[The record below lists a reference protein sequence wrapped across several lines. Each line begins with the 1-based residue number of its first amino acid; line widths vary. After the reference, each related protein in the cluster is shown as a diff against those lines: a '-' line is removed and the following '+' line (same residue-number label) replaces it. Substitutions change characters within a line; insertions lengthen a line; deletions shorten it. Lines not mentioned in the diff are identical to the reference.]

1 MTMTDK
7 EYDMYC
13 VLTELEVSI
22 ANKIETYIDASW
34 DSDTVRREIELMIM
48 ERKKIQQDFSA
59 VQ

>member
-1 MTMTDK
+1 MSDK
-7 EYDMYC
+7 GYEMYC

-48 ERKKIQQDFSA
+48 ERRKLQSEFSECP
-59 VQ
+59 

>member
-1 MTMTDK
+1 MSDK
-7 EYDMYC
+7 GYEMYC

-48 ERKKIQQDFSA
+48 ERRKLQSDFSECP
-59 VQ
+59 

>member
-1 MTMTDK
+1 MTDK
-7 EYDMYC
+7 GYDMYC

-48 ERKKIQQDFSA
+48 ERKKIQNDIIR
-59 VQ
+59 

>member
-1 MTMTDK
+1 MTDK
-7 EYDMYC
+7 GYDMYC

-48 ERKKIQQDFSA
+48 ERKKIQNDMTF
-59 VQ
+59 

>member
-1 MTMTDK
+1 MSDK
-7 EYDMYC
+7 GYDLYC

-48 ERKKIQQDFSA
+48 ERRKLQSDFSECP
-59 VQ
+59 